1 MWFISM
7 KEARLECQPICC
19 LKLLQF
25 CVSAWFVVTVKPL
38 DSSYNINFCTLSNIK
53 NLLLLWHKLS
63 WPACIMFQYYV
74 LFIYVYHK
82 SDMIKSTIDIPN
94 YSQVD
99 LPQGTNSQFLPLLL
113 EGQNL
118 FYLFYLF
125 TYFTIFYLFY
135 SQRNDKGF
143 FGTLIPLKG

>member
-99 LPQGTNSQFLPLLL
+99 LPQGTNSQFFTSSTRGTEFILLIL
-113 EGQNL
+113 L
-118 FYLFYLF
+118 IYLFY
-125 TYFTIFYLFY
+125 YFL
-135 SQRNDKGF
+135 
-143 FGTLIPLKG
+143 LILLLA